1 MEYNVFEYLNL
12 SSNEKLN
19 FFMETRSSLSFLAS
33 YWFNFENVQK
43 NLELYDSPDLY
54 TLDYLIGKSDEEI
67 NDFFRSRSSLLLL
80 LPYLLGIRDNKFEK
94 PYLKRILKVQDIDGV
109 YYLNFNEIDEE
120 NIDAYLKFLH
130 DSGLS
135 WVLRS
140 GLKKSVHDYA
150 VGVEAGM
157 DSNGRKNRSGDMG
170 ELYLET
176 VLKDIAER
184 KGWICHGQTTKENIK
199 EWYNLDLDETFGNRR
214 FDGSIYNPVRRKL
227 YLFEVNNFNSGGSK
241 SKASAT
247 EFKDLHNRF
256 SRTNH
261 EFIYITDGRGW
272 DSDRSHLFEAMEYI
286 GKVFNY
292 KMIEGGY
299 LSDYLE

>member
-184 KGWICHGQTTKENIK
+184 KGWICNGQTTKENIK

-272 DSDRSHLFEAMEYI
+272 DSDKSHLFEAMEYI

-292 KMIEGGY
+292 KMIEAGY

>member
-1 MEYNVFEYLNL
+1 MKHNVFEYLNL
-12 SSNEKLN
+12 SSDEKVK

-33 YWFNFENVQK
+33 YWFNFDNVQN

-54 TLDYLIGKSDEEI
+54 TLDYLIGKSDEEM
-67 NDFFRSRSSLLLL
+67 DSFFRSRPQLLLL
-80 LPYLLGIRDNKFEK
+80 LPYLLGIRESKFEK
-94 PYLKRILKVQDIDGV
+94 PTSKRILKVQDIDGV
-109 YYLNFNEIDEE
+109 YNLDFNEIDEE
-120 NIDAYLKFLH
+120 KIDLYLKFFH

-140 GLKKSVHDYA
+140 GLNKSVHDYA

-176 VLKDIAER
+176 VLKDIAAK
-184 KGWICHGQTTKENIK
+184 KGWISHGQTTKDKVK
-199 EWYNLDLDETFGNRR
+199 EWYDIDLDETFGNRR
-214 FDGSIYNPVRRKL
+214 FDGSIFNPIRKKL

-247 EFKDLHNRF
+247 EFKDLHSRF

-272 DSDRSHLFEAMEYI
+272 DSDKSHLNEAMEYI

-292 KMIEGGY
+292 KMVELGY
-299 LSDYLE
+299 LSNYLE